1 VARPGPDVEV
11 RSLPAGG
18 AEFVAAL
25 ANGQPLTEAAKSAIN
40 ASPLF
45 ELSTNL
51 SALLGAGVFVGYSFT
66 DGAATIETQVRTT

>member
-1 VARPGPDVEV
+1 MARPGPDVEV

-18 AEFVAAL
+18 AEFV
-25 ANGQPLTEAAKSAIN
+25 
-40 ASPLF
+40 PLF